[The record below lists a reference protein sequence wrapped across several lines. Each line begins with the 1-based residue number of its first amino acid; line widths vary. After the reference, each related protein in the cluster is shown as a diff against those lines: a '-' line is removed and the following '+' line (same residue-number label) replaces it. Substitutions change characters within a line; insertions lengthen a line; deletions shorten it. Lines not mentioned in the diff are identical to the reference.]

1 MKPSI
6 SGELRRSYQS
16 NSTTGPP
23 YKILVANATLEE
35 TLSKSQFL
43 ITLAAS

>member
-1 MKPSI
+1 MNAASKDSLPNMKPSI

-35 TLSKSQFL
+35 TL
-43 ITLAAS
+43 